1 MTRVLI
7 PEYNVNIIIIPTI
20 TEYALVLLNVGLR
33 KNQILKKE
41 VRCTEVSFMIFRTG
55 SILIVGHCDESI
67 LICVY
72 NFLKNILLTEFDE
85 INIAVENDI
94 NEKKIK
100 KKIKKKTIMVKTT
113 PAVVV

>member
-1 MTRVLI
+1 M
-7 PEYNVNIIIIPTI
+7 N
-20 TEYALVLLNVGLR
+20 
-33 KNQILKKE
+33 
-41 VRCTEVSFMIFRTG
+41 
-55 SILIVGHCDESI
+55 ESI

-100 KKIKKKTIMVKTT
+100 KKKAKNENNYGENNSC
-113 PAVVV
+113 